1 MSMLFSTWRM
11 LFLFQLVPS
20 DAGALLRAIGFSRAQ
35 QSERRR
41 RKKKEARKR
50 RSLFF
55 RSNVKCDERER
66 LAAKH
71 RFDLLLSAAKFTPGV
86 FYRATC
92 RYFPFILHCAHN
104 LQRQLAGG
112 EREMRAK
119 KEKSNAPP
127 PKKTL
132 YFLLPPPPRTTV
144 WNPSSSMCGAALVKR
159 GA

>member
-1 MSMLFSTWRM
+1 MLFSTWRM

-35 QSERRR
+35 QRERRR

-55 RSNVKCDERER
+55 RLNVTCDERER

-86 FYRATC
+86 FYRTTC

-144 WNPSSSMCGAALVKR
+144 LNPSSSMCGAALAKR